1 MHNKSLQHRAFGVS
15 HTSNKDVYMK
25 FLGKYLIV
33 TSVVFH
39 ILLLASLY
47 WVLPYYNYMQDTVK
61 TNMDSHKQEN
71 YAVVKNV
78 TEISRN
84 GLKYKGYLVSM
95 DGQDLYVQGTGD
107 DSIAVNEEVKILI
120 NVHPYK
126 DLQTLTVIAVKK

>member
-1 MHNKSLQHRAFGVS
+1 
-15 HTSNKDVYMK
+15 MK
-25 FLGKYLIV
+25 FLSKYLIA

-61 TNMDSHKQEN
+61 TNMDSYKQEN

-78 TEISRN
+78 TEMSRN
-84 GLKYKGYLVSM
+84 GLKYRGYLVSM

-120 NVHPYK
+120 NAHPFK